1 MENIDK
7 VTRTTA
13 RPAMR
18 LAALSLLVA
27 ASLVAVSLVATVFL
41 AGMTSAARA
50 ATAAG
55 ASVRGTTA
63 RIQALLDRP
72 VNGKVD
78 LPSGTFTIRPALRL
92 HQTET
97 IIGHHTTLKVASGS
111 DNYAAV
117 LSGASAATD
126 LTGLTITG
134 VTFDQNTAGNPI
146 HSVSPLYHGFP
157 RFVVLVVAGS
167 NVKITHNTFK
177 NTNNVN
183 TIVTGGATSHV
194 TIGGNIFHTANV
206 PLHDHSSIYTSGT
219 HTVISK
225 NSLIGAAMC
234 AAAAIEVHGDGVWVT
249 GNQVRGYYKAA
260 NIVSSD
266 TTFSGN
272 VVRAAANPVDLWSTV
287 SPGLHDVKVTDNVLN
302 RDLPYW
308 ARLLHQLGGSLPPAK
323 YTKRVITDTTS
334 KFPMHRITIRG
345 NRG

>member
-177 NTNNVN
+177 NTNNLN
-183 TIVTGGATSHV
+183 TIVTGGAASHA
-194 TIGGNIFHTANV
+194 TISGNVFRTINA
-206 PLHDHSSIYTSGT
+206 PWHDHSSVYTTGPQ
-219 HTVISK
+219 TVISG
-225 NSLIGAAMC
+225 NTFVGSSAI
-234 AAAAIEVHGDGVWVT
+234 AAAIEVHGTGVTVT
-249 GNQVRGYYKAA
+249 RNRVAGYYRGV
-260 NIVSSD
+260 NIVSPH
-266 TTFSGN
+266 TTVSHNKVIGA
-272 VVRAAANPVDLWSTV
+272 VNPVDLWSTV
-287 SPGLHDVKVTDNVLN
+287 SPGLHDVKVTHNLLN
-302 RDLPYW
+302 RNLPSW
-308 ARLLHQLGGSLPPAK
+308 SRAMRTHGGIPSAG
-323 YTKRVITDTTS
+323 YTKQVITDSTS
-334 KFPMHRITIRG
+334 KFPMHRIIIRG
-345 NRG
+345 NHG